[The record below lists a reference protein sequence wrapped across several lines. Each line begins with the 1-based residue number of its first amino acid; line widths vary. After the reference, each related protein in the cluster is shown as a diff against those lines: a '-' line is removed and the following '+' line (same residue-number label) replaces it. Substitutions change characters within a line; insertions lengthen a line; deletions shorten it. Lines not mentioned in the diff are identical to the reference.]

1 MKNVMLTFL
10 LMGGLISPT
19 INAKTE
25 IDVLKSEN
33 IFDIEYAADL
43 NISKDGKIVYFVRH
57 FMDIQSDRKLGN
69 IWSVDTKTGNM
80 LPVTTGDHLDYN
92 PVLSADGKKL
102 AFISTR
108 SGKPQI
114 YVTWLATGNT
124 AKLTNLVSSPSGLS
138 WSPDGK
144 YIAFSMFVPGK
155 PKSPVNL
162 AGKPPG
168 AKWADPAIYIDDVYY
183 RFDGGGYRS
192 PGTSEIFIL
201 SADGGT
207 PRQLTNDEFDNGGE
221 LSWGKNSE
229 VLYFS
234 ANRSE
239 NRDFTPLNSDIYSI
253 SIKDSLITQL
263 TERDGPDGSPKISP
277 NGKYLAYIGF
287 DDKRK
292 NYDNA
297 KVYIKQLSDGETI
310 MVSEGLDRSI
320 DRIEWDHKSRNLY
333 IQYDDKGKTIL
344 ALQSARTADKRSI
357 LSDKLGG
364 QSYGRPYTSGE
375 FSVSENGKVVI
386 SHSDPMRPADIAI
399 IENKQS
405 KLLTHLNDDAL
416 GHKTLAKIEEFWF
429 KSSADG
435 KDIQGWIAYPP
446 GFDET
451 KKYPMVLEIHGGPVT
466 AYGPHFSMEIQLFAA
481 AGNVVLYLNPRG
493 SSSYGANFAHTID
506 KNYPSQDYDDLMS
519 GVDKLIEKGFIDTE
533 QLFITGGSGGG
544 TLTAWS
550 IGHTQRFAAAVV
562 AKPVINWFSFVLTA
576 DFYPFF
582 YQYWFNGKPWDNLD
596 EYMKYSP
603 ISYVGNVTTP
613 TMLLTG
619 ESDHRTPISESEQF
633 YQALKLQGVESAM
646 VRIPNASHSIY
657 RKPSNLMA
665 KVEYILWWF
674 EQHKPKKEGD
684 S

>member
-1 MKNVMLTFL
+1 MLTFL
-10 LMGGLISPT
+10 LMGGLISPA

-43 NISKDGKIVYFVRH
+43 NISKDGKVVYFVRH

-114 YVTWLATGNT
+114 YVTWLASGNT

-144 YIAFSMFVPGK
+144 YIAFSMFVAGK

-162 AGKPPG
+162 AGKPAG

-207 PRQLTNDEFDNGGE
+207 PRQLTNDEFDNGGA

-229 VLYFS
+229 LLYFS

-320 DRIEWDHKSRNLY
+320 DTIEWDHKSRNLY

-399 IENKQS
+399 IENKKS

-416 GHKTLAKIEEFWF
+416 SHKTLAKIEEFWF
-429 KSSADG
+429 KSSTDG

-493 SSSYGANFAHTID
+493 SSSYGADFAHTID

-519 GVDKLIEKGFIDTE
+519 GVDKLIEKGFIDTD